1 MNSKNIH
8 HIIFTGGGTGGHYF
22 PALAIADAL
31 KKLPLD
37 AKNDIEI
44 QCHYIGSRFGIE
56 HNLVKQYN
64 YPFTLV
70 PIKGFSRYKSLR
82 SFVQNLLLPSRILR
96 SWITINKLYRQLKP
110 IATIATGGYVSL
122 LPGLISARKHVPL
135 FLQEQ
140 NAYPG
145 MTTKTL
151 AGKSE
156 VIFIAYDEVKKY
168 IKENIDI
175 VNTGNPIRSSIVKQ
189 DKKQARES
197 LKLDPKKFT
206 IFIFG
211 GSQGALHIN
220 TYIAKRAASWIQKY
234 DLQII
239 WQTGV
244 SSYEMIKQQY
254 GGHRSVTLLPFI
266 EDMSTA
272 YSASDL
278 IIARAGA
285 LSLAEIEKMQIP
297 AILIPL
303 PSAAGNHQY
312 YNAKAL
318 EKLGCALIVEEK
330 DFEKSPLLVQLNN
343 LVDNPAKL
351 QNMAESFPERK
362 EDAATKIATYI
373 FTKLSQKE
381 AWS

>member
-1 MNSKNIH
+1 MSSKKIQ

-22 PALAIADAL
+22 PAIAIADAL
-31 KKLPLD
+31 KKQSMD
-37 AKNDIEI
+37 SKNNIEI

-56 HNLVKQYN
+56 HKMVKQYN
-64 YPFTLV
+64 YPYTLV
-70 PIKGFSRYKSLR
+70 PIKGFSRYRSLH

-96 SWITINKLYRQLKP
+96 SWITINKLYKELKP

-122 LPGLISARKHVPL
+122 LPGLISAKKHIPL

-168 IKENIDI
+168 IKEDIDI
-175 VNTGNPIRSSIVKQ
+175 INTGNPIRSSIIKQ
-189 DKKQARES
+189 DKIQARQS
-197 LKLDPKKFT
+197 IDLDPDKFT

-234 DLQII
+234 DVQII
-239 WQTGV
+239 WQTGT
-244 SSYEMIKQQY
+244 SSYEMIKHQY
-254 GGHRSVTLLPFI
+254 GGHKSIVLLPFI
-266 EDMSTA
+266 ENMSAA

-318 EKLGCALIVEEK
+318 EKLGCA
-330 DFEKSPLLVQLNN
+330 
-343 LVDNPAKL
+343 
-351 QNMAESFPERK
+351 
-362 EDAATKIATYI
+362 
-373 FTKLSQKE
+373 
-381 AWS
+381 